1 MSKRFIVIPIGI
13 LLVAVAYWFL
23 SYEMA
28 GTVMLTIFGIAMGL
42 YGAILLPAAGNEG
55 PTAPIDPDW
64 EPNEHRS

>member
-1 MSKRFIVIPIGI
+1 
-13 LLVAVAYWFL
+13 
-23 SYEMA
+23 MA